1 MCSLH
6 FRREDSQ
13 NYLNGRIPEGWFC
26 FKLALSILL
35 PRKGKH
41 SREWVNLPLQLI
53 KPWSSHEHCCAWNV
67 YNEAE
72 CLNSLHNPVLKS
84 LSSAMKVAIFRK
96 PLLVYLETLRQV
108 GKIDCAKGQMLKC
121 SNTCMLDPFQN
132 LFPFSYFLSLQLF
145 LCQVFSVHF
154 DQRTVLNTCC
164 FLLVL
169 TCTWFHGFMAR
180 VVGLTGCCLCC
191 ISFSLV
197 INCIFKCS

>member
-53 KPWSSHEHCCAWNV
+53 KPWSSHEHCCAWHV

-72 CLNSLHNPVLKS
+72 CLNSLHNPVFKS

-96 PLLVYLETLRQV
+96 PLLVYLEQV

-145 LCQVFSVHF
+145 LCQFFQWTLIKGLFLTHVAFSWC
-154 DQRTVLNTCC
+154 L
-164 FLLVL
+164 
-169 TCTWFHGFMAR
+169 HGFM
-180 VVGLTGCCLCC
+180 VSWPGL
-191 ISFSLV
+191 
-197 INCIFKCS
+197 

>member
-6 FRREDSQ
+6 FRREDSR

-26 FKLALSILL
+26 FKLSLSILL

-72 CLNSLHNPVLKS
+72 CLNSLHDPVFKS

-96 PLLVYLETLRQV
+96 PLLVYLETLWQV
-108 GKIDCAKGQMLKC
+108 GKIDCAKGQIQC
-121 SNTCMLDPFQN
+121 SNTCTLDPFQN

-145 LCQVFSVHF
+145 LSQVFHCI
-154 DQRTVLNTCC
+154 LIKGL
-164 FLLVL
+164 FLKHAAFFWCLHV
-169 TCTWFHGFMAR
+169 HGFM
-180 VVGLTGCCLCC
+180 VSWPGL
-191 ISFSLV
+191 
-197 INCIFKCS
+197 KD

>member
-72 CLNSLHNPVLKS
+72 CLNSLHNPVFKS
-84 LSSAMKVAIFRK
+84 SSSAMKVAIFRK
-96 PLLVYLETLRQV
+96 PLLVCLETLRQV
-108 GKIDCAKGQMLKC
+108 GKIDCAKGQMFKC

-145 LCQVFSVHF
+145 LSQVF
-154 DQRTVLNTCC
+154 QCILIKGL
-164 FLLVL
+164 FLTHVAFSWCLHV
-169 TCTWFHGFMAR
+169 HGFM
-180 VVGLTGCCLCC
+180 VSWPGL
-191 ISFSLV
+191 
-197 INCIFKCS
+197 

>member
-53 KPWSSHEHCCAWNV
+53 KPWSSHEHCCAWHV

-72 CLNSLHNPVLKS
+72 CLNGLHNPVFKS

-96 PLLVYLETLRQV
+96 PLLVYFETLWQV
-108 GKIDCAKGQMLKC
+108 GKIDCAKRQMLKC
-121 SNTCMLDPFQN
+121 SNTCMLDPFQK

-145 LCQVFSVHF
+145 LSQAFQCILIKGLFLTHVAFSWCLHV
-154 DQRTVLNTCC
+154 
-164 FLLVL
+164 
-169 TCTWFHGFMAR
+169 HGFMAR

>member
-26 FKLALSILL
+26 FKLTLSILL

-96 PLLVYLETLRQV
+96 PLLVYFETLWQV

-145 LCQVFSVHF
+145 LSQVF
-154 DQRTVLNTCC
+154 QCILIKGL
-164 FLLVL
+164 FLTHVAFSWCLHV
-169 TCTWFHGFMAR
+169 HGFMAR

>member
-6 FRREDSQ
+6 FRRTDSR
-13 NYLNGRIPEGWFC
+13 NYLNGWIPEGWFC
-26 FKLALSILL
+26 FKLTLSILL
-35 PRKGKH
+35 PRKGKD

-145 LCQVFSVHF
+145 LSQVF
-154 DQRTVLNTCC
+154 QCILIKGL
-164 FLLVL
+164 FLTHVAFSWCL
-169 TCTWFHGFMAR
+169 HGFMAR
-180 VVGLTGCCLCC
+180 LVGLTGCCLCC

>member
-26 FKLALSILL
+26 FKLTLSILL

-145 LCQVFSVHF
+145 LSQVF
-154 DQRTVLNTCC
+154 QCILIKGL
-164 FLLVL
+164 FLTHVAFSWCLHGFMVS
-169 TCTWFHGFMAR
+169 WFHGQGCRINRLLFMMYFI
-180 VVGLTGCCLCC
+180 LTCH
-191 ISFSLV
+191 
-197 INCIFKCS
+197 